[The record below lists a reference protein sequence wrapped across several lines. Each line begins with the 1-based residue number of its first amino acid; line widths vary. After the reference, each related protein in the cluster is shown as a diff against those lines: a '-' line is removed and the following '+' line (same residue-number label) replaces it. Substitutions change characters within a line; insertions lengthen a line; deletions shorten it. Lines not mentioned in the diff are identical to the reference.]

1 MAAQSSATGT
11 IDEANDAVTVDAT
24 SADQFAVSINSTTA
38 SLNVSW
44 EATWD
49 GTNWDAITAFRR
61 DATGSTEATSQTI
74 GNSQSWV
81 FAGSTYGALKVR
93 ARCSSYTSGSCTVT
107 VVATSS

>member
-1 MAAQSSATGT
+1 MNFSSGAGT
-11 IDEANDAVTVDAT
+11 IDEAGDAVTVEAQGASGFT
-24 SADQFAVSINSTTA
+24 ITINSTTA
-38 SLNVSW
+38 SLNVSF

-93 ARCSSYTSGSCTVT
+93 ARCSSFTSGSCSVQVVT
-107 VVATSS
+107 WS